1 MKNILNSNVIGNQI
15 NYQILRKLIKLKIKT
30 NKIRLTNLNRKEIWL
45 HITGTYDQIRQNYGY
60 YEKLLKLEN
69 YPE

>member
-45 HITGTYDQIRQNYGY
+45 HITGTYDQIR
-60 YEKLLKLEN
+60 
-69 YPE
+69 